1 MYVTELELELQ
12 HLRETSETA
21 KTPETAKTNE
31 ILKSRRKR

>member
-21 KTPETAKTNE
+21 KTPETPETNE